1 MRMPAMKTVI
11 PCKIS
16 FSKTKK
22 VWYVESPGFYEGYMT
37 YGKTFDEA
45 KAMAAEAVSG
55 LLESYLEHGDKFT
68 IPKSDTSCDWYDIEI
83 EPGLAFALWLRNA
96 RISHNMTLAEVAEKM
111 GVKYQVYQKL
121 ENPRTANPTLKT
133 LKKLEKIFGEELVAV

>member
-1 MRMPAMKTVI
+1 MKTII

-16 FSKTKK
+16 YSKIDQC
-22 VWYVESPGFYEGYMT
+22 WYVESPGFYEGYLT
-37 YGKTFDEA
+37 YGNTLEEA
-45 KAMAAEAVSG
+45 KNMATEAVSG

-68 IPKSDTSCDWYDIEI
+68 IPKRKSSPDWHNVEI
-83 EPGLAFALWLRNA
+83 TPSLAFALWLRNT

-133 LKKLEKIFGEELVAV
+133 LKKLEIIFGQELVAV

>member
-1 MRMPAMKTVI
+1 MKSLI
-11 PCKIS
+11 PCKITYS
-16 FSKTKK
+16 RLDKC
-22 VWYVESPGFYEGYMT
+22 WYVECPGIYKGYLT
-37 YGKTFDEA
+37 YGDTLEKA

-68 IPKSDTSCDWYDIEI
+68 IPKIKPSSDWYGIEI
-83 EPGLAFALWLRNA
+83 EPSLAFALWLRNA

-121 ENPRTANPTLKT
+121 ENPNTANPTLKT
-133 LKKLEKIFGEELVAV
+133 LKKLEAIFGQELVAV

>member
-1 MRMPAMKTVI
+1 MKTVI
-11 PCKIS
+11 PCK
-16 FSKTKK
+16 FTYSKSDKC
-22 VWYVESPGFYEGYMT
+22 WYVESPGFYKGYMT
-37 YGKTFDEA
+37 YGSTLDEA

-68 IPKSDTSCDWYDIEI
+68 IPKGRTSPDWYCIEI

-96 RISHNMTLAEVAEKM
+96 RLSHNMTLAEVAEKM

-121 ENPRTANPTLKT
+121 ENPRTSNPTLKT
-133 LKKLEKIFGEELVAV
+133 LKKLEIIFGQELIAV

>member
-1 MRMPAMKTVI
+1 MKSVV

-16 FSKTKK
+16 YSKADRC
-22 VWYVESPGFYEGYMT
+22 WYVESPGFYEGYMT
-37 YGKTFDEA
+37 SGNTLEEA
-45 KAMAAEAVSG
+45 KNMAAEAVSG
-55 LLESYLEHGDKFT
+55 LLESYLEHGDRFS
-68 IPKSDTSCDWYDIEI
+68 IPKGKSSSGWYGIEI

-96 RISHNMTLAEVAEKM
+96 RITRNMTLAEVAEKM

-133 LKKLEKIFGEELVAV
+133 LKKLEIIFGQELVAV

>member
-1 MRMPAMKTVI
+1 MKTVV

-16 FSKTKK
+16 YSKTDKC
-22 VWYVESPGFYEGYMT
+22 WYVESPEFYEGYMT
-37 YGKTFDEA
+37 YGNTLEEA
-45 KAMAAEAVSG
+45 KSMAAEAVSG
-55 LLESYLEHGDKFT
+55 LMESYLEHGDKFT
-68 IPKSDTSCDWYDIEI
+68 IPKGKSSSDWYGIEI

-133 LKKLEKIFGEELVAV
+133 LKKLEIIFGQELVAV

>member
-1 MRMPAMKTVI
+1 MKTVI
-11 PCKIS
+11 PCKINY
-16 FSKTKK
+16 SKANK
-22 VWYVESPGFYEGYMT
+22 VWYVEAPGFYEGYLT
-37 YGKTFDEA
+37 YGKTLDEA
-45 KAMAAEAVSG
+45 KAMAVEAVSG

-68 IPKSDTSCDWYDIEI
+68 IPKKGKTGDWQDIEI

-133 LKKLEKIFGEELVAV
+133 LKKLEIIFGEELVAV

>member
-1 MRMPAMKTVI
+1 MKSAI
-11 PCKIS
+11 PCKITYS
-16 FSKTKK
+16 EADK
-22 VWYVESPGFYEGYMT
+22 VWYVDSPGFYSIHLT
-37 YGKTFDEA
+37 YGKTLDDA

-55 LLESYLEHGDKFT
+55 LLESYLEHGTEFT
-68 IPKSDTSCDWYDIEI
+68 IPEKEENGDWYDIEL

-96 RISHNMTLAEVAEKM
+96 RLSSNMTLAEVAERM

-133 LKKLEKIFGEELVAV
+133 LKKLEKIFGQELVVV